1 MNSKTK
7 HYFSLFLRLL
17 IAGIYLQTLYFK
29 FSAHPDSV
37 YIFSQIGLEPY
48 GRIGLG
54 FVELVTA
61 VLLLIP
67 ASKSIGAVVSLGI
80 ISGAIILH
88 LGPIGIEVQG
98 DSGKV
103 FYLALLV
110 FLATLTL
117 IVLQREELLN
127 IWNRLFSKKKDS

>member
-1 MNSKTK
+1 MSITTNQNLSRI
-7 HYFSLFLRLL
+7 LRII
-17 IAGIYLQTLYFK
+17 IACIYVQTLYFK

-37 YIFSQIGLEPY
+37 YIFSKIGMEPY

-54 FVELVTA
+54 VVELLTA

-67 ASKSIGAVVSLGI
+67 STKTWGALVSLSI
-80 ISGAIILH
+80 ISGAIFLH

-110 FLATLTL
+110 FLCSLAVAFIHRQEVQNLWH
-117 IVLQREELLN
+117 R
-127 IWNRLFSKKKDS
+127 FFAKKDVS